1 MSKVRLPLGLIVFAV
16 VLNIIARLSPSCA
29 EFYVNHIFPIW
40 VETYG
45 RITGVFPFSVGELML
60 YLAVVL
66 AAVWVLWGIGVGVR
80 YGMRKLHNFILC
92 KYTTIS
98 NKSVEK
104 KDSADIC
111 DYSQLELCKPSA
123 AETEGELCKPVSG
136 DECHNKLCKLIS
148 NNRHYDELCKP
159 ISDNECHNELCKPTA
174 NIESNN
180 KLCKLFRV
188 YTRVLVWIAG
198 IVSLIMT
205 LNCFLLYQV
214 PVITERFDFMKKQ
227 EEASY
232 GTEELTKLRDYVV
245 EQANDLAG
253 QMERDAQGYVV
264 CTFDPEETARKE
276 MQRLGKQFPSL
287 CGYYPK
293 PKKLL
298 TSSFFSQQYI
308 MGYYFPFSMEAN
320 YNSMMYI
327 TNVPSTLCHE
337 LSHLKG
343 FILEDEA
350 NLIGYLACVD
360 SDEPLFRYSAYLSVL
375 GYLDDDFYHA
385 VGEEEYLKHPAIS
398 AQVKKDDIFLTEEA
412 WAQVEE
418 NAIFKTETVQQ
429 ASYDFLE
436 TTLTLNGVEDGI
448 ESYSR
453 VVQLLLIY
461 YGDRP

>member
-16 VLNIIARLSPSCA
+16 VLNIIARMSPSCA
-29 EFYVNHIFPIW
+29 EFYVNYIFPIW

-66 AAVWVLWGIGVGVR
+66 VAVWVLWGIGVGVW
-80 YGMRKLHNFILC
+80 YGMRKLHNSILC
-92 KYTTIS
+92 KHTTIS

-111 DYSQLELCKPSA
+111 DYSQLELCKPNAS
-123 AETEGELCKPVSG
+123 EMEGELCKSIATEIEG
-136 DECHNKLCKLIS
+136 
-148 NNRHYDELCKP
+148 ELCKS
-159 ISDNECHNELCKPTA
+159 ISNDECHNELCKPTA

-188 YTRVLVWIAG
+188 YTRILVWIAG

-205 LNCFLLYQV
+205 LNCFLLYQA

-245 EQANDLAG
+245 EQANELAG

-264 CTFDPEETARKE
+264 CTFDLEETARKE
-276 MQRLGKQFPSL
+276 MQRLGEQFPSL
-287 CGYYPK
+287 RGYYPK

-320 YNSMMYI
+320 YNFMMYL

-436 TTLTLNGVEDGI
+436 TTLTLNGVGDGI

-461 YGDRP
+461 YGDRL

>member
-80 YGMRKLHNFILC
+80 YGIGKLHNYILC
-92 KYTTIS
+92 KHTTIS
-98 NKSVEK
+98 SKSVEK

-111 DYSQLELCKPSA
+111 DYSQLKLCKPNAS
-123 AETEGELCKPVSG
+123 EMEG
-136 DECHNKLCKLIS
+136 
-148 NNRHYDELCKP
+148 ELCKP

-174 NIESNN
+174 DIESNN
-180 KLCKLFRV
+180 KLCKPFRV

-205 LNCFLLYQV
+205 LNCFLLYQA

-276 MQRLGKQFPSL
+276 MQRLGEKFPSL

-385 VGEEEYLKHPAIS
+385 VGDEEYLKHPAIS

-412 WAQVEE
+412 WTQVEK

-436 TTLTLNGVEDGI
+436 TTLTLNGVGDGI

-461 YGDRP
+461 YGDRL

>member
-1 MSKVRLPLGLIVFAV
+1 MSKVKLPLGLIVFSV
-16 VLNIIARLSPSCA
+16 VLNIIARMSPSCA
-29 EFYVNHIFPIW
+29 EFYVNHIFPLW

-45 RITGVFPFSVGELML
+45 RVTGIFPFSVGELML

-66 AAVWVLWGIGVGVR
+66 VAVWVLWGIGVGVP
-80 YGMRKLHNFILC
+80 YGMKKLHNLILC
-92 KYTTIS
+92 KHTTIA
-98 NKSVEK
+98 NKPEEK
-104 KDSADIC
+104 EKEAAAC
-111 DYSQLELCKPSA
+111 DKSQLELCKPSA
-123 AETEGELCKPVSG
+123 AETEEEFCKSVFG
-136 DECHNKLCKLIS
+136 DECHNKLCKLKWDDDKRI
-148 NNRHYDELCKP
+148 ELCKLVG
-159 ISDNECHNELCKPTA
+159 DGDVQCK
-174 NIESNN
+174 S
-180 KLCKLFRV
+180 CKAFRI

-205 LNCFLLYQV
+205 LNCFLLYQT
-214 PVITERFDFMKKQ
+214 PVLTERFDFMQKQ
-227 EEASY
+227 EEVSY
-232 GTEELTKLRDYVV
+232 GTKELTKLRDYVV
-245 EQANDLAG
+245 EQANELAG

-264 CTFDPEETARKE
+264 CDLDLEETARKE
-276 MQRLGKQFPSL
+276 MQRLGEQFPSL
-287 CGYYPK
+287 RGYYPK

-320 YNSMMYI
+320 YNSMMYL
-327 TNVPSTLCHE
+327 TNVPATLCHE

-385 VGEEEYLKHPAIS
+385 AGEAEYLKHPAIS
-398 AQVKKDDIFLTEEA
+398 AQVKKDDIFLTKEA

-461 YGDRP
+461 YGDRL

>member
-1 MSKVRLPLGLIVFAV
+1 MSKVKLPLGLIVFSV
-16 VLNIIARLSPSCA
+16 VLNIIARMSPSCA
-29 EFYVNHIFPIW
+29 EFYVNYIFPLW

-45 RITGVFPFSVGELML
+45 RVTGIFPFSVGELML
-60 YLAVVL
+60 YFAVVL
-66 AAVWVLWGIGVGVR
+66 VAVWVLWGIGVGVP
-80 YGMRKLHNFILC
+80 YGMRKLHNYILC
-92 KYTTIS
+92 KHITIAS
-98 NKSVEK
+98 KPEEK
-104 KDSADIC
+104 EKEAAAC
-111 DYSQLELCKPSA
+111 DKSQLELCKPSA
-123 AETEGELCKPVSG
+123 AETTCK
-136 DECHNKLCKLIS
+136 
-148 NNRHYDELCKP
+148 
-159 ISDNECHNELCKPTA
+159 A
-174 NIESNN
+174 
-180 KLCKLFRV
+180 FRI

-205 LNCFLLYQV
+205 LNCFLLYQT

-227 EEASY
+227 EEVSY
-232 GTEELTKLRDYVV
+232 GTKELTKLRDYVV
-245 EQANDLAG
+245 EQANELAG

-264 CTFDPEETARKE
+264 CDLDLEETARKE
-276 MQRLGKQFPSL
+276 MQRLGEQFPSL
-287 CGYYPK
+287 RGYYPK

-320 YNSMMYI
+320 YNSMMYL
-327 TNVPSTLCHE
+327 TNVPATLCHE

-398 AQVKKDDIFLTEEA
+398 AQVKKDDIFLTKEA

-461 YGDRP
+461 YGDRLWRTLS

>member
-1 MSKVRLPLGLIVFAV
+1 MSKVKLPLGLIVFSV
-16 VLNIIARLSPSCA
+16 VLNIIARMSPACA
-29 EFYVNHIFPIW
+29 EFYVNHIFPLW

-66 AAVWVLWGIGVGVR
+66 VAVWVLWGIGVGVP
-80 YGMRKLHNFILC
+80 YGMGKLHNFILC
-92 KYTTIS
+92 KHTTIA
-98 NKSVEK
+98 NKPEEK
-104 KDSADIC
+104 EKEAAAC
-111 DYSQLELCKPSA
+111 DKSQLELCKPSA
-123 AETEGELCKPVSG
+123 AETACK
-136 DECHNKLCKLIS
+136 
-148 NNRHYDELCKP
+148 
-159 ISDNECHNELCKPTA
+159 A
-174 NIESNN
+174 
-180 KLCKLFRV
+180 FRI

-205 LNCFLLYQV
+205 LNCFLLYQT

-227 EEASY
+227 EEVSY
-232 GTEELTKLRDYVV
+232 GTEELTKLRDYIV
-245 EQANDLAG
+245 EQANALAG
-253 QMERDAQGYVV
+253 QMERDAQGYVI
-264 CTFDPEETARKE
+264 CDLDLEETSRKE
-276 MQRLGKQFPSL
+276 MQRLGEQFPSL
-287 CGYYPK
+287 RGYYPK

-320 YNSMMYI
+320 YNSMMYL
-327 TNVPSTLCHE
+327 TNVPATLCHE

-398 AQVKKDDIFLTEEA
+398 AQVKKDDIFLTKEA

-461 YGDRP
+461 YGDRL